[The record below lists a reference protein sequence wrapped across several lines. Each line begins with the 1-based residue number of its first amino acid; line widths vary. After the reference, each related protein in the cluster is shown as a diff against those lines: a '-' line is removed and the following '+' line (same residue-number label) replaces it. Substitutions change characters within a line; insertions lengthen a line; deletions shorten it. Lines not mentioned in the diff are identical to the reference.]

1 MAKLKPELK
10 VGDRIVLV
18 DMEDMY
24 PSVFPGEEG
33 VVTKIVDLFGERGY
47 EVNWDNG
54 SKLSL
59 WNDVDTWIL
68 KPEKKPKNITE
79 ENHEFIMSQGDVLKS
94 YKFLFF
100 FKYLKVLQKT
110 GLVNMFGAAPYL
122 YMGKERLK
130 KELDYKEIEI
140 TEPIEELMGLADE
153 AQSKMVNG
161 AIERLQKQNKD
172 ITPENINRML
182 QKDASNIVGLFI
194 SHH

>member
-47 EVNWDNG
+47 EINWDNG

-79 ENHEFIMSQGDVLKS
+79 ENDEFIMSQGDVLKS

-140 TEPIEELMGLADE
+140 TEPIEELLGLADE

-161 AIERLQKQNKD
+161 AIERLQKQNRD
-172 ITPENINRML
+172 VTPETINRMI